1 MYGLST
7 HYFRVSPMLNRYNCV
22 ACILLLFAFLALPS
36 AHAQSR
42 GAIIGRVTDAI
53 DGEPLPGANVVVEDA
68 ASGAATDADG
78 DYRLSRLLPGT
89 YTLRVSYIGYEV
101 QTITVD
107 LTAGATVRQD
117 VALAPASVEG
127 EGIVVTGLRAQGQAK
142 ALSQQR
148 NAANIINVVASDQI
162 GRFPDPSAPEALQ
175 RVPGISV
182 QRDLGEGRFIQ
193 IRGASPQ
200 FTSVTFNGERI
211 PSPEGDI
218 RSIALDAVPTEVL
231 ESIEVSKAITPDMDA
246 DAIGGSVNLVTR
258 RAPFR
263 TIFSV
268 EGGGGY
274 ADVRRQGSI
283 RGAATYGTRTANNK
297 IGVLVNGTLNRRN
310 FGSDD
315 IEPAYNL
322 GANGTPLGGDDT
334 LEELQVRYYDV
345 MRQRIG
351 LNGVVDYRFSDQ
363 SEVYLRGVFAQLQDT
378 EQRHRLR
385 HQVEDE
391 ALVYQHK
398 NRTEYLQTLSLN
410 AGGEHVL
417 GNGWDV
423 DYQATF
429 ARSSEDTPDDTE
441 ISWEQEGVSFSPDLS
456 NPEQI
461 RANPQS
467 GALTSGT
474 FLFDDIEP
482 ATSLTTNTDYVAAA
496 NLARLYSLGGMT
508 SGTLKVGAKYRYKDK
523 DQDVFESA
531 FELGDDDA
539 IRLGDGNG
547 VPFSRYY
554 SGFPNRFVPGRYSL
568 PPTITGNDEVLTF
581 TDRFGNQL
589 VLDPEARI
597 EGDLEDFS
605 ATEQTLAGYVMTEL
619 NVSPNLLL
627 LPGVRYERTA
637 LESTGFVS
645 VIEDGDLV
653 GVEREEDTNTYGYFF
668 PMLHMRYQLTPQ
680 TNVRAAV
687 TTALARPNFFELT
700 PYQIQDDD
708 EVERGNPSLQPSRSV
723 NLDLL
728 AEHYTESIGVISGGL
743 FYKRITD
750 PVLGFREEGVIRG
763 QPVTI
768 FQSRNGEA
776 GTIWGVELA
785 YQQQLQ
791 FLPGALSGLG
801 VYANYTYTTSEST
814 LPSGDTARF
823 PGQVDHIANMAV
835 SYERS
840 GFSGQ
845 ISLNYTGEFLDEF
858 GGDGFSVDRASD
870 FFVEER
876 WGLDVNATYQLPSG
890 VSIFAEALNLLN
902 EPLVL
907 YQGSPQRPIQRE
919 FYRSW
924 VWFGAK
930 YNL

>member
-1 MYGLST
+1 MPS
-7 HYFRVSPMLNRYNCV
+7 RYNGV
-22 ACILLLFAFLALPS
+22 ACILLFVAFLTLPS

-53 DGEPLPGANVVVEDA
+53 DGAPLPGANVVLEGLA
-68 ASGAATDADG
+68 AGTATDADG
-78 DYRLSRLLPGT
+78 AYRLSRLFPGS
-89 YTLRVSYIGYEV
+89 YTLRVSYIGYEA
-101 QTITVD
+101 QTFTVD

-117 VALAPASVEG
+117 VALEPASVEG
-127 EGIVVTGLRAQGQAK
+127 EGVVVTGLRAQGQAK

-175 RVPGISV
+175 RVPGIGV
-182 QRDLGEGRFIQ
+182 QRDQGEGRFIQ

-283 RGAATYGTRTANNK
+283 RGTATYGTRVAENK
-297 IGVLVNGTLNRRN
+297 VGILVNGTLNRRN
-310 FGSDD
+310 FGSDN
-315 IEPAYNL
+315 IEPEYDL
-322 GANGTPLGGDDT
+322 GPNAIPLGGDDR
-334 LEELQVRYYDV
+334 LDELQVRYYDLT
-345 MRQRIG
+345 RQRIG

-363 SEVYLRGVFAQLQDT
+363 SEVYLRGVFSQLQDT

-429 ARSSEDTPDDTE
+429 ARSSEDTPEDVE

-456 NPEQI
+456 DPNQV
-461 RANPQS
+461 RANPQD
-467 GALTSGT
+467 GALTSGA
-474 FLFDDIEP
+474 FLFEDIEP
-482 ATSLTTNTDYVAAA
+482 ASSLTTNTDYVATA
-496 NLARLYSLGGMT
+496 NLTRQYSLGGAT
-508 SGTLKVGAKYRYKDK
+508 SGALKVGAKYRYKDK
-523 DQDVFESA
+523 EQDVFERA
-531 FELGDDDA
+531 FELGDDGAA

-554 SGFPNRFVPGRYSL
+554 SGFPNRFVPGRYNL
-568 PPTITGNDEVLTF
+568 PPIITGNDEVLTF
-581 TDRFGNQL
+581 ADRYSDRL
-589 VLDPEARI
+589 VLDPEAST

-619 NVSPNLLL
+619 NVSPKLLL
-627 LPGVRYERTA
+627 LPGVRYERTT

-653 GVEREEDTNTYGYFF
+653 AVEREEDSNTYGYFF
-668 PMLHMRYQLTPQ
+668 PMLHLRYQLTPQ

-687 TTALARPNFFELT
+687 TTALGRPNFFELA

-750 PVLGFREEGVIRG
+750 PVLGFREEGVVRG

-801 VYANYTYTTSEST
+801 VYANYTYTSSEST

-823 PGQVDHIANMAV
+823 PGQVNHIANMAV
-835 SYERS
+835 SYERG

-890 VSIFAEALNLLN
+890 VSVFAEALNLLN

-924 VWFGAK
+924 FWIGAG